1 MNTLR
6 QAQGPE
12 CLGFKL
18 TLRPFDRLRGVQ
30 AQGASIENRKLP
42 PGNYWSF
49 THLNPTVPFLSNPC
63 ETRSRNCL

>member
-30 AQGASIENRKLP
+30 AQGASIENRKSQIE
-42 PGNYWSF
+42 N
-49 THLNPTVPFLSNPC
+49 
-63 ETRSRNCL
+63 